1 MGKKINQHEEVDISE
16 ALWNENGTDR
26 IDNDTYNN
34 MLLEQYKIYVEM
46 ADRVSARRSIAHT
59 FFITL
64 HAFLLGA
71 FSLIISHQTDIHNNK
86 AILAFTLFG
95 LLILCYAWWRL
106 VQYFRRLN
114 RSKQLVI
121 AEMETRLPLSSFWL
135 AERKAMGLG
144 NPYNPLKRLEVTLPL
159 AFGIIYALMYIYVLI
174 L

>member
-1 MGKKINQHEEVDISE
+1 MSKDTGQHDDIDISE
-16 ALWNENGTDR
+16 ALWNESDTDR
-26 IDNDTYNN
+26 IDNDTYNT
-34 MLLEQYKIYVEM
+34 MLVEQYKVYVEM

-71 FSLIISHQTDIHNNK
+71 FSLIISHQTNIHNNK

-121 AEMETRLPLSSFWL
+121 AEMETRLPLRSFWL
-135 AERKAMGLG
+135 AERKAMSRG

-159 AFGIIYALMYIYVLI
+159 AFGIIYILMYVYVLF